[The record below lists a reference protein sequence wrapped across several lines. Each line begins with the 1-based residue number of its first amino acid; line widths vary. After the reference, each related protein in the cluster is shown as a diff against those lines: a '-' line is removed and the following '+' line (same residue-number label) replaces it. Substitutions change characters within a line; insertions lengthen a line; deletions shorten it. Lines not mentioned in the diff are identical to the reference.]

1 MIMGEAHLKQGIYN
15 ETYNSVKNCN
25 MTTRTSFTFAKN
37 VHEAKQ
43 HEGTH

>member
-1 MIMGEAHLKQGIYN
+1 MIMDEAHLNKSIYN
-15 ETYNSVKNCN
+15 EAYNNVRNCN
-25 MTTRTSFTFAKN
+25 KTTRTPFTLAKN